1 MAGEDKQ
8 YGQEYKV
15 KKWSNEV
22 KEQRYINKDATEA
35 FCMWRWMTKM
45 EAHMANDTKGK
56 DIQYG
61 QGYKEKKMVKRN

>member
-22 KEQRYINKDATEA
+22 KEQRYINEDATEA
-35 FCMWRWMTKM
+35 FCM
-45 EAHMANDTKGK
+45 
-56 DIQYG
+56 
-61 QGYKEKKMVKRN
+61 